1 MYRNSDQNNW
11 SNTIISTLIPLTR
24 VYDSLNVKS
33 FVNHHKTMKRII
45 TKSWQS
51 VSWLRE
57 FLQEAPDWRYVI
69 QEWKDTRWNRQ
80 NRMYWALLNFAEE
93 QTWTNDDVYHE
104 YFKRTHTPKARK
116 KRLQCLGKVFYKNTE
131 LTTTTMKTDE
141 FSKYYTKCEQDL
153 AVIGVILPD
162 KNSPEYENFL
172 LSYS

>member
-1 MYRNSDQNNW
+1 
-11 SNTIISTLIPLTR
+11 
-24 VYDSLNVKS
+24 
-33 FVNHHKTMKRII
+33 MKKLL

-57 FLQEAPDWRYVI
+57 FLQEAPDGKYLI
-69 QEWKDTRWNRQ
+69 QEWKDTRGNQQ

-93 QTWTNDDVYHE
+93 QTDTKSDVYHE
-104 YFKRTHTPKARK
+104 YFKKTHAPKARK

-162 KNSPEYENFL
+162 RNSPEYENFL
-172 LSYS
+172 FSYS

>member
-1 MYRNSDQNNW
+1 
-11 SNTIISTLIPLTR
+11 
-24 VYDSLNVKS
+24 
-33 FVNHHKTMKRII
+33 MKKLL

-57 FLQEAPDWRYVI
+57 FLQEAPDGKYII
-69 QEWKDTRWNRQ
+69 QEWKDTRGNQQ

-93 QTWTNDDVYHE
+93 QTWTDNDVYHK
-104 YFKRTHTPKARK
+104 YFKKEHLPKAKR
-116 KRLQCLGKVFYKNTE
+116 KRLKCFWKVFYEKEE

-162 KNSPEYENFL
+162 RNSPEYENFL

>member
-1 MYRNSDQNNW
+1 
-11 SNTIISTLIPLTR
+11 
-24 VYDSLNVKS
+24 
-33 FVNHHKTMKRII
+33 MKKLL

-57 FLQEAPDWRYVI
+57 FLQEAPDWTYLI
-69 QEWKDTRWNRQ
+69 QEWKPTRGNQQ

-93 QTWTNDDVYHE
+93 QTDTKADIYHE
-104 YFKRTHTPKARK
+104 YFKKTHWPKARK

-141 FSKYYTKCEQDL
+141 FSKYYEKCEQDL
-153 AVIGVILPD
+153 AVIWVVLPPR
-162 KNSPEYENFL
+162 NSPEYENFL